1 MKTGSGRRQVLV
13 AAARR
18 AVPVLAIAGLLAPV
32 AAGPADAAGTP
43 GALAARL
50 MRPAGPG
57 LAVAVSAGFRP
68 ASASFLSPVSGF
80 VLGGVG
86 CAPGKACAAR
96 LVATADGGVRWH
108 VVKAPAVRL
117 PGLTSG
123 GSVSRVVFASARV
136 GWLYGPALWST
147 RDGGAHWR
155 KLALGGAVRQMAAS
169 AGRVYAVVAP
179 PGGKPDELFA
189 SPAGRDAWARVGHFT
204 ARFGILA
211 VSGRAAWFGNGGG
224 FIERSSPYVWATADG
239 AHWRKNP
246 VRCAAPYD
254 RNGLASIAAASPSD
268 VFFLC
273 LSDAG
278 AGQQG
283 KAVLRSVNGGRTAHL
298 AGLAPTGGSG
308 GVIALPPR
316 RPRVIT
322 LGTEF
327 SLDRS
332 ADGGKTWTT
341 TYQNTG
347 GAPWNSLSYASRTA
361 GWAEFGSPPD
371 SGLLRTTDAGV
382 TWHQVRFAR
391 PARPVTAYFASFS
404 GVTPINTATNKAG
417 KAIKVGAGPFAIA
430 ITPDGKAA
438 YVANIDSSTVTP
450 IRTTTN
456 KALKAIKVGIGPV
469 AIAITPDGK
478 TAYVVNDGIGET
490 VGHTVTPIRTA
501 TNTALKAIKVGSAP
515 GPIAITPDG
524 KTAYVVNI
532 ASGTVTPIRTATNR
546 ALKAIK
552 VGSTPFAIAI
562 TPDGKTA
569 YVANESSGTVTPI
582 NTSTNKAGGAIK
594 VGTGPQAVAITPDG
608 KTAYVVSGASG
619 TVTPIRI
626 ATNKAGKAIK
636 VGTNP
641 TVIAITPDGKT
652 AYIVNTGIGAV
663 PGDTVTP
670 IQTATNKGGKAITV
684 GTRPGVIA
692 ITPNGKTAYVANG
705 DSGTVT
711 PIRTG
716 TNTALKA
723 IKVGSNPTAIA
734 ITP

>member
-1 MKTGSGRRQVLV
+1 MLV
-13 AAARR
+13 TAARR

-32 AAGPADAAGTP
+32 AAAPADAAGTAGHAGPLSLAAGRP
-43 GALAARL
+43 GRALAVPAR
-50 MRPAGPG
+50 
-57 LAVAVSAGFRP
+57 FRP
-68 ASASFLSPVSGF
+68 ASASFVSAASGF

-86 CAPGKACAAR
+86 CAPGKACTAR
-96 LVATADGGVRWH
+96 LVATADGGARWH

-117 PGLTSG
+117 SGLGAG

-155 KLALGGAVRQMAAS
+155 KLALGGAVTQMAAT
-169 AGRVYAVVAP
+169 AGKVYAVVAP
-179 PGGKPDELFA
+179 PGGKPGELFA
-189 SPAGRDAWARVGHFT
+189 SPAGRDAWARVRHFT

-224 FIERSSPYVWATADG
+224 YFDRSSPYVWATADG
-239 AHWRKNP
+239 ARWHKYP
-246 VRCAAPYD
+246 VRCPAPYD
-254 RNGLASIAAASPSD
+254 RDGLASIAAASPSD

-308 GVIALPPR
+308 GVLALPPR

-327 SLDRS
+327 FLDRS

-347 GAPWNSLSYASRTA
+347 GSPWNSLFYASRTA
-361 GWAEFGSPPD
+361 GWAEFGAPPN
-371 SGLLRTTDAGV
+371 SGLLRTTNAGR

-391 PARPVTAYFASFS
+391 PARTVTAYVANFS

-417 KAIKVGAGPFAIA
+417 KAIKTGSSAFAIA
-430 ITPDGKAA
+430 ITP
-438 YVANIDSSTVTP
+438 N
-450 IRTTTN
+450 
-456 KALKAIKVGIGPV
+456 
-469 AIAITPDGK
+469 GK
-478 TAYVVNDGIGET
+478 TAYVANLDSG
-490 VGHTVTPIRTA
+490 TVTPIRTA
-501 TNTALKAIKVGSAP
+501 TNTALKAIKVGP
-515 GPIAITPDG
+515 GPA
-524 KTAYVVNI
+524 
-532 ASGTVTPIRTATNR
+532 
-546 ALKAIK
+546 
-552 VGSTPFAIAI
+552 AIAI

-569 YVANESSGTVTPI
+569 YVANDGVGEVLGHTVTPI
-582 NTSTNKAGGAIK
+582 RTATNKALKAIR
-594 VGTGPQAVAITPDG
+594 VGNAPGPIAITPDG
-608 KTAYVVSGASG
+608 KTVYVVNIGSG
-619 TVTPIRI
+619 TVTPIRT
-626 ATNKAGKAIK
+626 ATNTALKAIK
-636 VGTNP
+636 VGNTP
-641 TVIAITPDGKT
+641 SGIAITPDGKT
-652 AYIVNTGIGAV
+652 AYIANDGSG
-663 PGDTVTP
+663 TVTP
-670 IQTATNKGGKAITV
+670 IRTATNKALTAIKVGTGPRAIAITPGGKTAYIANYGSGTVTPIRTATNKALTAIKVGTSPRAIAITPGGKTAYIVNTASGTVTPIRTATNKALKAIKV
-684 GTRPGVIA
+684 GSFPFAIA
-692 ITPNGKTAYVANG
+692 ITPNGMTAYIANY

-711 PIRTG
+711 PIRTA

-723 IKVGSNPTAIA
+723 IKVGFDPDAIA

>member
-478 TAYVVNDGIGET
+478 TAYV
-490 VGHTVTPIRTA
+490 
-501 TNTALKAIKVGSAP
+501 
-515 GPIAITPDG
+515 
-524 KTAYVVNI
+524 
-532 ASGTVTPIRTATNR
+532 
-546 ALKAIK
+546 
-552 VGSTPFAIAI
+552 
-562 TPDGKTA
+562 
-569 YVANESSGTVTPI
+569 ANESSGTVTPI